1 MVCIVVDTINHYGD
15 GQLPPAEDVP
25 QLAERVGRL
34 RPLEDTTIESEVFRA
49 IEQALSR
56 FLGTRMSDVLD
67 HLQVAATHKQS

>member
-1 MVCIVVDTINHYGD
+1 MATASCR
-15 GQLPPAEDVP
+15 PPR
-25 QLAERVGRL
+25 LAERVGRL
-34 RPLEDTTIESEVFRA
+34 RPLADMAIEFEVSRA

>member
-1 MVCIVVDTINHYGD
+1 MVRIVVDTIDHYGD

-25 QLAERVGRL
+25 RLAERVGRL
-34 RPLEDTTIESEVFRA
+34 RPLADMAIESEVSRA
-49 IEQALSR
+49 TEQALSR